1 MKKTNTAFFEEKIFA
16 GLSEFCQKIYLELLK
31 YTDEVIDGI
40 ELTKLVLPDSA
51 ADLIDSTKLME
62 LPVKDVKGNIVCL
75 GDYIENNKVTFLNFW
90 GTFCGACVM
99 EMPVLEKFSKK
110 YADKGFCVIGLC
122 VDVVDSKGKF
132 DEEERETAE
141 DIIASTGVTYP
152 IVYSMPKMKETL
164 NLVTFPTT
172 YFVDSKGK
180 VLQDVTYGARDEAT
194 WEKEIKN
201 NSDKVK

>member
-75 GDYIENNKVTFLNFW
+75 GDYIENNKVTVLNFW
-90 GTFCGACVM
+90 GTFCGTCVM
-99 EMPVLEKFSKK
+99 EMPVLDKLDKK
-110 YADKGFCVIGLC
+110 YHDDGFGIVGVC
-122 VDVVDSKGKF
+122 VDIVNDENKVLEDHLERGKYII
-132 DEEERETAE
+132 E
-141 DIIASTGVTYP
+141 DTGVTYP
-152 IVYSMPKMKETL
+152 CVYAPYEINDVYDFSAY
-164 NLVTFPTT
+164 PTT
-172 YFVDSKGK
+172 LFIDSEGNVLRDPVLGSDSESGWTKTIEK
-180 VLQDVTYGARDEAT
+180 VL
-194 WEKEIKN
+194 KN
-201 NSDKVK
+201 K